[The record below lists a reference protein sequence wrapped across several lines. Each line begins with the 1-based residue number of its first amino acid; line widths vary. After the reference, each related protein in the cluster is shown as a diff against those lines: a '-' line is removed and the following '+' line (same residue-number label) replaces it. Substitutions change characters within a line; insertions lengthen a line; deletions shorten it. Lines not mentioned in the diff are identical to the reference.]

1 MPDYGVIKEVFPS
14 QEDIVNNEVETNI
27 IEEPEEDPTIPT
39 EDADSGEGGAGLPVQ
54 MEFANRIEPDS
65 NDIIWPVE
73 EIELNEPA
81 VVAEEYNVEPVVLN
95 QATLPTLGAVKTG
108 ERCIIALINGEAT
121 VIGTVG
127 SGDAQNARIAAVEQ
141 VAGDTNQY
149 FWHTSTG
156 TDTGAH
162 ITQIPQ
168 EQFLTTPS
176 GGNTLIR
183 SNGIAIRNGMD
194 ELATFTNNQITL
206 GKTDDYHIKLTPT
219 AYDMSDAYGVSYFT
233 IGDTSIAPVPMEEEI
248 IDEFAADDYFST
260 GDANYPYGY
269 KTSELISSVIS
280 LDINGE
286 EYTDYK
292 IATNLQSIWLKDLPE
307 DGFTLDY

>member
-54 MEFANRIEPDS
+54 MEFAGRIEPDS

-81 VVAEEYNVEPVVLN
+81 VVAEEYNIEPVVSN

-168 EQFLTTPS
+168 EEFVTTPS

-183 SNGIAIRNGMD
+183 SNGMAVRDGLI
-194 ELATFTNNQITL
+194 ELARFTASGAQIGEDGKAHIELDATRMRLVDKEGYPYFNLEDISGHSDEMTIRETITL
-206 GKTDDYHIKLTPT
+206 TNIFANNGANLPLNVPTKLAYKVKT
-219 AYDMSDAYGVSYFT
+219 
-233 IGDTSIAPVPMEEEI
+233 PVR
-248 IDEFAADDYFST
+248 
-260 GDANYPYGY
+260 
-269 KTSELISSVIS
+269 
-280 LDINGE
+280 
-286 EYTDYK
+286 
-292 IATNLQSIWLKDLPE
+292 
-307 DGFTLDY
+307 